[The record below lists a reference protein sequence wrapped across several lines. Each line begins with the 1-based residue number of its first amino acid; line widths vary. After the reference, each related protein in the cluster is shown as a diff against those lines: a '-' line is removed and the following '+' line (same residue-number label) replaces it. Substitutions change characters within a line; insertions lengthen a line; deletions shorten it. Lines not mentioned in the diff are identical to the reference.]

1 MPNIITIQ
9 DIKEVRPLA
18 QLDPQRV
25 DPYITEAQEND
36 LRPILGDALFYDLI
50 TNIETTKY
58 RELLNGKNYTKDG
71 YTIFFPGL
79 KPMLC
84 YFALARIVQNNAVNI
99 TSFGIT
105 QKNIEGSQ
113 PVDQRLIGALVTE
126 LKDVANSYQTRL
138 IDFVQENT
146 TTYPLFNV
154 SSGKDET
161 EFGLNFFSA

>member
-25 DPYITEAQEND
+25 DPYINESQEND
-36 LRPILGDALFYDLI
+36 LRPILGDALFYDFI
-50 TNIETTKY
+50 TNIDTTKY
-58 RELLNGKNYTKDG
+58 RELLNGKPYSKNG
-71 YTIFFPGL
+71 YSIFFPGV

-84 YFALARIVQNNAVNI
+84 YFSLSRITQNNAINL
-99 TSFGIT
+99 TSYGAV
-105 QKNIEGSQ
+105 QKTMQNSEPI
-113 PVDQRLIGALVTE
+113 DQRILGALITE
-126 LKDVANSYQTRL
+126 LRDVANSYQTRVVEFL
-138 IDFVQENT
+138 NDNQ

-154 SSGKDET
+154 SSSKDEA

>member
-36 LRPILGDALFYDLI
+36 LRPILGDALFYDFI
-50 TNIETTKY
+50 TNIDTTKY
-58 RELLNGKNYTKDG
+58 RELLNGKTYTKDG
-71 YTIFFPGL
+71 YSIFFNGV

-84 YFALARIVQNNAVNI
+84 YFALARITQNNSINLTSYGAV
-99 TSFGIT
+99 
-105 QKNIEGSQ
+105 QKRVDGSD
-113 PVDQRLIGALVTE
+113 PIDQRILGALITE
-126 LKDVANSYQTRL
+126 LRDVANSYQTRV
-138 IDFVQENT
+138 IDFLNDNP
-146 TTYPLFNV
+146 TTYTLFNV
-154 SSGKDET
+154 SSSKDEA